1 MNPFLT
7 RAYQLQDELVE
18 HRRWLHRHPE
28 LGHNLDETAA
38 YVKDR
43 LRALGY
49 APQDIGDHGVTAL
62 VGPSTGRCVLL
73 RADMDALPM
82 REDTGEPFRMEEDRM
97 HACGHDL
104 HTAILLGAA
113 RLLKEREGA
122 LKGQVKLVFQPAEE
136 VLTGARSVIDAGI
149 LEHPHVDAAFALH
162 VDVASRYRPGTLTMH
177 RAGVASAS
185 CDRYI
190 IHIQGKGGHGATPQE
205 SVDPINVGAH
215 ICLALQAIVSRE
227 VPPSAMVVLTQGI
240 FRAGDAPNVIP
251 GSARLE
257 GTLRCYDNQVRR
269 QVLERMEQIIRSTGE
284 AFRAEARLEVTGG
297 CAPVYNDP
305 ALFEQAAGWIEE
317 LDGKEW
323 MDIDGQISPASEDFS
338 NFLERVPGVFFF
350 VTAGDSAEGYTY
362 SMHHPK
368 VVFDERAL
376 PRGAAGMAWLAWR
389 WLGGS
394 PEGDA

>member
-1 MNPFLT
+1 MNEFLA
-7 RAYQLQDELVE
+7 RAYDLQEELVQN
-18 HRRWLHRHPE
+18 RRWLHQHPE
-28 LGHNLDETAA
+28 LGHDLDQTVA

-43 LRALGY
+43 LRELGY
-49 APQDIGDHGVTAL
+49 TPEDIGDHGVTAL
-62 VGPSTGRCVLL
+62 AGRPGGRCILL

-82 REDTGEPFRMEEDRM
+82 REDTGEPFRVDGDKM
-97 HACGHDL
+97 HACGHDI
-104 HTAILLGAA
+104 HTAVLLGAA

-136 VLTGARSVIDAGI
+136 VMTGAKSLIEAGV
-149 LEHPHVDAAFALH
+149 LEDPHVDAALALH

-177 RAGVASAS
+177 RPGVASAS

-215 ICLALQAIVSRE
+215 IYLALQEIVSRE

-240 FRAGDAPNVIP
+240 FQAGDAPNVIP
-251 GSARLE
+251 GTARLE

-269 QVLERMEQIIRSTGE
+269 QVLERMEQMVETTAR

-305 ALFEQAAGWIEE
+305 VLFDQVAGWIEE
-317 LDGKEW
+317 LDGKQW
-323 MDIDGQISPASEDFS
+323 MDIDGQVSPASEDFS

-362 SMHHPK
+362 CMHHPK

-389 WLGGS
+389 WLEEHGADS
-394 PEGDA
+394 